1 MSVLVKRLRGQ
12 YEVGPDAEF
21 GERDFSDFIPPIH
34 FEAADKIES
43 LQAEIATLVEDLNYQ
58 QTISNAAQK
67 ELIALKPQWISV
79 EDRLPELDLPVLL
92 LTEVDGVITGW
103 RDLGDTEFSDYRW
116 VIGNSNFMWDEAYN
130 LNDLEITHWMPL
142 PPSPEAE

>member
-1 MSVLVKRLRGQ
+1 MSDLVKRLRGQ

-67 ELIALKPQWISV
+67 ELIALKPQWVSV
-79 EDRLPELDLPVLL
+79 EDKARLPATLGGGFCRVLVSSNGAVDFALFNEKIKKFHSRNFELM
-92 LTEVDGVITGW
+92 
-103 RDLGDTEFSDYRW
+103 GDD
-116 VIGNSNFMWDEAYN
+116 
-130 LNDLEITHWMPL
+130 THWMAL